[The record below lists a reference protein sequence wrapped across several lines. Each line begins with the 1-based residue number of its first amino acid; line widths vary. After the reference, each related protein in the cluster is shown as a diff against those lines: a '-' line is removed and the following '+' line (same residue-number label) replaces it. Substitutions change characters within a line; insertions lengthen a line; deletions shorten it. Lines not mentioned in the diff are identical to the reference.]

1 MPNDL
6 PATGPALDEILDG
19 GRERYPKLF
28 GAWRLRNT
36 PVRNRVVFPPTC
48 ATWVTDGL
56 NGVFTDMAVDY
67 YAERAKGGVG
77 LILMGAT
84 HVHPSSL
91 AAPLAVGQLF
101 DDRNI
106 EPLSRIAEAVHSHGA
121 KIGIQLWHSGVRGHP
136 FPKME
141 PGYDPDATWHTVGP
155 SQVPLGEGTGGVTPK
170 ELTDAEIEEI
180 LDAYASAASRA
191 VTAGLD
197 GVEFH
202 LSHGY
207 LAWQFLSPLYNK
219 RTDRWGGS
227 YENRLRFPVEAMRR
241 IREAIGDEPFLGY
254 RVNSTSFWPNDL
266 ETEQVTGIVAD
277 LEARLDIDYVS
288 VSAGVHHAFIHTP
301 MHFEAGWEH
310 EYAKAVKDVSSKPV
324 FMVGRFTTPEQ
335 AEAALD
341 TGDADAILLARQMFA
356 DPEWAVKAASGHAE
370 DIRRCV
376 AANHCWRSV
385 IRGAR
390 VQCVYN
396 PTIGREGRWGAGT
409 LIPVRGPKRIV
420 VVGAGPAGLEYARIA
435 AARGHDVTVLEA
447 EEHVG
452 GHAHLQSL
460 LPGREEYR
468 RIGTWLA
475 DQARRNGAKI
485 SLSSPVRP
493 DGVDALLDSLAPD
506 HVVIATGSR
515 VRADGFQGWTGEPLP
530 GWESGRCVGWDD
542 VVTGRV
548 RPRGDVLVVDDT
560 SDLVA
565 PLVACRLQESGA
577 RATVVTRWPMLG
589 IENLDDV
596 YFEWLMPRVYES
608 GTRVIVDHFVERI
621 EGARTVLHNVHRKS
635 AEQTVGSDWIVMVT
649 ARTSVD
655 DLNVVLA
662 ERGVSVETIGDAV
675 APRSTYEAVYEGH
688 RAARR
693 II

>member
-1 MPNDL
+1 MSTDEITT
-6 PATGPALDEILDG
+6 TGLDELLAR
-19 GRERYPKLF
+19 GRQRYPRLF
-28 GAWRLRNT
+28 GEWTLRNT
-36 PVRNRVVFPPTC
+36 PVRNRIVFPPTC
-48 ATWVTDGL
+48 ATWVTDPL

-106 EPLSRIAEAVHSHGA
+106 APLRRIAEAVHSHGT
-121 KIGIQLWHSGVRGHP
+121 KLGIQLWHSGVRGHP

-141 PGYDPDATWHTVGP
+141 PSFDADATWHTVGP
-155 SQVPLGEGTGGVTPK
+155 SQVPLGEGTGAVTPK
-170 ELTDAEIEEI
+170 ELSDPEIEEI
-180 LDAYASAASRA
+180 LDAFAAAAVRA
-191 VTAGLD
+191 VAAGLD

-227 YENRLRFPVEAMRR
+227 YENRLRFPLEGMRR
-241 IREAIGDEPFLGY
+241 IRAAIGDEPFLGF
-254 RVNSTSFWPNDL
+254 RINSTSFWPNDL
-266 ETEQVTGIVAD
+266 ETDDVAQIVAD
-277 LEARLDIDYVS
+277 LEARVDVDYVS

-301 MHFEAGWEH
+301 MHFEAGWEQP
-310 EYAKAVKDVSSKPV
+310 YAHAVKKVSKNPV
-324 FMVGRFTTPEQ
+324 FLVGRFTTPEQ
-335 AEAALD
+335 AEEALES
-341 TGDADAILLARQMFA
+341 GDADAILLARQMFA
-356 DPEWAVKAASGHAE
+356 DPEWAVKAASGRSE

-385 IRGAR
+385 TRGAR

-396 PTIGREGRWGAGT
+396 PTIGREGKWGAGT
-409 LIPVRGPKRIV
+409 LVQAEEPRKIL
-420 VVGAGPAGLEYARIA
+420 VVGAGPAGLEYARVA
-435 AARGHDVTVLEA
+435 AAQGHEITVVEK
-447 EEHVG
+447 EDHVG

-460 LPGREEYR
+460 LPGRSEYG

-475 DQARRNGAKI
+475 DQAAKNGAKI
-485 SLSSPVRP
+485 TLSSPV
-493 DGVDALLDSLAPD
+493 AADSVAEVIHQYAPD
-506 HVVIATGSR
+506 RVVIATGSR
-515 VRADGFQGWTGEPLP
+515 VRADGFQGWTGEALP
-530 GWESGRCVGWDD
+530 GWDSARCVGWDD
-542 VVTGRV
+542 VATGRV
-548 RPRGDVLVVDDT
+548 RPTGKVLVIDDT

-565 PLVACRLQESGA
+565 PLVACMLAERGA
-577 RATVVTRWPMLG
+577 EPTIVTRWPMLA

-596 YFEWLMPRVYES
+596 YFEWLMPRVYEAE
-608 GTRVIVDHFVERI
+608 VKVVVDHFVDRI
-621 EGARTVLHNVHRKS
+621 NGNRTTLSNVHRHG
-635 AEQTVGSDWIVMVT
+635 AQMTLESDWIVMST
-649 ARTSVD
+649 ARTSINELHSAFED
-655 DLNVVLA
+655 A
-662 ERGVSVETIGDAV
+662 GVEVETIGDAT

-693 II
+693 IS